1 MKAGAAFLALG
12 LFAAPAVAATAP
24 ELSPRPPLERG
35 SAGNYETEVA
45 PEIALPSL
53 AAPVLRP
60 LERPAS
66 PQVLAALARPSG
78 TLSIAPEMTPRPSMR
93 SPEFTQ
99 NILFG
104 RAKKRRG
111 SVCGDIEIQGTEVGN
126 FPDQTKGCGITDA
139 VRVTSVAGVTLSQS
153 ALMTCGTAKAL
164 RKWVEK
170 DVEKAFGRG
179 NRVVSLRV
187 AAHYACR
194 PRNNQA
200 GAKISEHGRGRAID
214 ISAFT
219 LADGTTVTVLNGWPD
234 RRRTGKTL
242 RRIWKAACGPFRTV
256 LGPEADRYHRDHFH
270 LDTAN
275 HRSGRYC
282 R

>member
-1 MKAGAAFLALG
+1 MRLGAALLALG
-12 LFAAPAVAATAP
+12 LFGTPAPAATAP
-24 ELSPRPPLERG
+24 ESSPRPQH
-35 SAGNYETEVA
+35 
-45 PEIALPSL
+45 
-53 AAPVLRP
+53 
-60 LERPAS
+60 RPAS
-66 PQVLAALARPSG
+66 PQTQALAALSLPQGVSPV
-78 TLSIAPEMTPRPSMR
+78 APLVAPRPAVR

-99 NILFG
+99 EILFG

-111 SVCGDIEIQGTEVGN
+111 AVCGDLEIQGAEVGD
-126 FPDQTKGCGITDA
+126 FPDTTPGCGISDA

-153 ALMTCGTAKAL
+153 ALMTCDTAKAL

-187 AAHYACR
+187 AAHYTCR

-219 LADGTTVTVLNGWPD
+219 LADGRTVTVLEGWQE
-234 RRRTGKTL
+234 RQNGKTL
-242 RRIWKAACGPFRTV
+242 KRIWKAACGPFSTV
-256 LGPEADRYHRDHFH
+256 LGPESDVHHRDHLH
-270 LDTAN
+270 LDTARHGN
-275 HRSGRYC
+275 GRYC